1 MALTACEAE
10 QYRTELDEVQ
20 MELDELKQ
28 RLDEFCARFNTNLAA
43 IKSIVEASRTNDYIS
58 GVKPLIENGVEV
70 GYVLTLT
77 QGGSVAVYHG
87 KDAADGAPGSDMT
100 TPAIGVRMDENGFWC
115 WTSGGEWLLGP
126 DGEKIRAEAVV
137 PQFKIQDRYW
147 YVSYDKGKTWVKLQR
162 AAGADGV
169 DGAPGVDA
177 PDGNDAHCV
186 FEDVSLTETEVI
198 FRLLSGE
205 VFTLPRH
212 GKLDVVF
219 DVQDYEANVFAGAEI
234 KVNYTLKNATA
245 LTKVSVSSD
254 GNYTVRIEK
263 TSDSAGSIFIQCPDV
278 YKDGYVN
285 FIMADGNGYTSVRVL
300 NFYESRMEFADGLE
314 YRIPSEGGKVTVP
327 YAANFNYS
335 LVVDD
340 QSKSWLSLVKTK
352 AIMETAE
359 IEISASANTESYS
372 RVGRIYVKPDNSE
385 QAYTEIIVN
394 QASSVFTLDKAK
406 HTAPVEGGDLL
417 STITSGDGLSAV
429 VQGVAS
435 SWITCSVVNT
445 VDNIYELKIKA
456 YPNYGAA
463 RVGEIKLYSADGAVY
478 HGTVEIHQNAME
490 VERPEYMVF
499 VVKTNMFSDGY
510 VYLPLAGNLDCHI
523 DWGDGS
529 QELVKRQVSTSSS
542 DKVSHKYDVPAPTEF
557 VVRISGVVPQL
568 SSSNI
573 PVHSVVEVKQWGLTG
588 LTSLDSAFKGNQR
601 LATVAT
607 DMAGSFAQVGS
618 FASMFNGCLSLV
630 SLPDGL
636 LDSAESATSFASFC
650 YGCTSLQYIPSGIF
664 GHCKEVNTFASAFYD
679 CSALRSIP
687 SALFAGCSKVTTF
700 NSVFYGC
707 SSLVNV
713 DADMFEG
720 CTSVTDLFGV
730 FCYCTSLLKVPE
742 GLLDDCPRATNFGN
756 FLSMCGA
763 LKEVPVSLFDNQR
776 WVTSFATVFNGC
788 GKMTGESPYTVI
800 NGNKVHLYERCNY
813 PDYFVVPTRF
823 NSCFSSGS
831 NLIDWS
837 SIPST
842 WR

>member
-219 DVQDYEANVFAGAEI
+219 DVQDYEANVFACAEI

-285 FIMADGNGYTSVRVL
+285 FIMADGNGYASVRVL

-359 IEISASANTESYS
+359 IEISASANMESYT
-372 RVGRIYVKPDNSE
+372 RVGRIYVKADNSD
-385 QAYTEIIVN
+385 QAYAEIIVN
-394 QASSVFTLDKAK
+394 QASSVFTPAD
-406 HTAPVEGGDLL
+406 TVNY
-417 STITSGDGLSAV
+417 
-429 VQGVAS
+429 
-435 SWITCSVVNT
+435 NT
-445 VDNIYELKIKA
+445 VE
-456 YPNYGAA
+456 
-463 RVGEIKLYSADGAVY
+463 ADV
-478 HGTVEIHQNAME
+478 TVEVAKAN
-490 VERPEYMVF
+490 PEY
-499 VVKTNMFSDGY
+499 T
-510 VYLPLAGNLDCHI
+510 
-523 DWGDGS
+523 
-529 QELVKRQVSTSSS
+529 
-542 DKVSHKYDVPAPTEF
+542 VP
-557 VVRISGVVPQL
+557 
-568 SSSNI
+568 
-573 PVHSVVEVKQWGLTG
+573 TG
-588 LTSLDSAFKGNQR
+588 LTATYGDTLAKVELPAGWTWNDAETTFVGNAGTSTFKATFTPADTTNYIVVESEVTITVAKAEIDGSTLINPKFAEGLIYNGTAQALVTKTGSVDGGHIVYSLSINGEYTTTIPVATEAGNYRVYWTIECDENHYVDGTPGSSRVTIAAKDASNATVTLDDTSVQFDGTAKTPGVTSVVVDGKTLNAETDYEVSYRDNTYVGTATVTITFKGNYTGT
-601 LATVAT
+601 ATAT
-607 DMAGSFAQVGS
+607 
-618 FASMFNGCLSLV
+618 
-630 SLPDGL
+630 
-636 LDSAESATSFASFC
+636 
-650 YGCTSLQYIPSGIF
+650 
-664 GHCKEVNTFASAFYD
+664 
-679 CSALRSIP
+679 
-687 SALFAGCSKVTTF
+687 
-700 NSVFYGC
+700 
-707 SSLVNV
+707 
-713 DADMFEG
+713 FEIIQ
-720 CTSVTDLFGV
+720 DP
-730 FCYCTSLLKVPE
+730 K
-742 GLLDDCPRATNFGN
+742 
-756 FLSMCGA
+756 
-763 LKEVPVSLFDNQR
+763 
-776 WVTSFATVFNGC
+776 
-788 GKMTGESPYTVI
+788 TGEFDGEWVQM
-800 NGNKVHLYERCNY
+800 
-813 PDYFVVPTRF
+813 
-823 NSCFSSGS
+823 
-831 NLIDWS
+831 
-837 SIPST
+837 
-842 WR
+842 